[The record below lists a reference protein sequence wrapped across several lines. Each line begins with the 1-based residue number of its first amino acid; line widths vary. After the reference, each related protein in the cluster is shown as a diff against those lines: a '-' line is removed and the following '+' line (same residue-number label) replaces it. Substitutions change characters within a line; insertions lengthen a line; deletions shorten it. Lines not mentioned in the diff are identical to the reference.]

1 MDADTLNRFVAAQE
15 AIYDRALTELKAG
28 EKHNHWMWF
37 VFPQIAG
44 LGRSETARY
53 YAIADLA
60 EAQAYLAHPLL
71 GARLSEC
78 TAAMLGWAGKREA
91 AAILGEVDA
100 VKFASSMTLFEA
112 AGSDSRF
119 GRALDVF
126 CGGDRDQ
133 ATLDLLGK

>member
-1 MDADTLNRFVAAQE
+1 
-15 AIYDRALTELKAG
+15 
-28 EKHNHWMWF
+28 
-37 VFPQIAG
+37 
-44 LGRSETARY
+44 
-53 YAIADLA
+53 
-60 EAQAYLAHPLL
+60 
-71 GARLSEC
+71 
-78 TAAMLGWAGKREA
+78 MLGWAGKREA
-91 AAILGEVDA
+91 TAILGEVDA